1 MGSTAQASYGD
12 GLEAKLITAITTS
25 TTTGVTLKVKKVNG
39 VSPTWK
45 TGVHRFTITQ
55 RTATNNKREKIEVAA
70 GTTQSGQTVTLGTLT
85 RALSLYDGTNFTG
98 SVGTAQSFAAGAD
111 VYITWDSQD
120 AAMTAKLD
128 LNNAFTGNNTH
139 AGTETFNATVTLDGT
154 TTNFIPPH
162 LTTAQRTAL
171 SIPAGKSA
179 IVYDTDLAV
188 HYQYVGGSWSTFATG
203 SVSAAANTTAGK
215 VDIATTAEIAALTA
229 NDATSG
235 APNALTVGVVSLT
248 TATSGKIPALNSAGK
263 LDVAIGGTGVASPT
277 SGNLLLGAG
286 TSAMTLLA
294 PSTSGLVPVSNGST
308 FVMGAVAYPT
318 KVVYNSGTSS
328 GACTTN
334 NNQVSFDTHSYTIP
348 ANDLIS
354 GVSYHFYCAG
364 TNTHTSGNW
373 TFAATL
379 GGSNLNGT
387 SGSLGTGTSSD
398 WWVEGW
404 IHGTAAAGASVA
416 IRSSKGSGWLG
427 AAPLTNGGH
436 YATVNLATNGTLA
449 LAFALNNTGVQSSI
463 MTVCTITRHTTN

>member
-98 SVGTAQSFAAGAD
+98 SVGTAQSFTAGAD

-128 LNNAFTGNNTH
+128 LDNTFTGANTLS
-139 AGTETFNATVTLDGT
+139 GGVTLSGT
-154 TTNFIPPH
+154 TKTLRFPQM
-162 LTTAQRTAL
+162 TTTQRDNIA
-171 SIPAGKSA
+171 SPSNGMV
-179 IVYDTDLAV
+179 VYNTTTGV
-188 HYQYVGGSWSTFATG
+188 MNQYIGGAWTTFATG
-203 SVSAAANTTAGK
+203 TTANAADGTSGK
-215 VDIATTAEIAALTA
+215 LDVATTTEIAALTA
-229 NDATSG
+229 TDAGSG
-235 APNALTVGVVSLT
+235 ASNALTVGVVSLT
-248 TATSGKIPALNSAGK
+248 TATSGKIPALNSVGK

-277 SGNLLLGAG
+277 SGNILLGAG

-308 FVMGAVAYPT
+308 FVMGTPASPT

-364 TNTHTSGNW
+364 TNTNTSGNW
-373 TFAATL
+373 TFAPTL
-379 GGSNLNGT
+379 GGANLNGAT
-387 SGSLGTGTSSD
+387 ASLGTGTSSD
-398 WWVEGW
+398 WWAEGW

-416 IRSSKGSGWLG
+416 VRSSKGSGWLG
-427 AAPLTNGGH
+427 SAPLTNSAH
-436 YATVNLATNGTLA
+436 YATANFATNGTLV
-449 LAFALNNTGVQSSI
+449 LGFALNNTGVQSSI
-463 MTVCTITRHTTN
+463 MTVVTITRHTTN